1 MKQDERVHR
10 YAQMPARTVNKAPFV
25 LLLLLFIGTQFFSN
39 AQTKNEQDMK
49 TVKDDE
55 AAIRALEDRFV
66 AAFNAG
72 DINAIMKN
80 YIPDNSLVLFDV
92 VPRKEYLGADAYRKA
107 WVEMFSRFKTTPKIA
122 IADLSITVDGNVG
135 FGHSFMRVTGTDT
148 QGHSV
153 DRTVR
158 VTDGYRKI
166 GGNWLIVHEHIS
178 VPVDFTTGKLV
189 PITEP

>member
-1 MKQDERVHR
+1 MNNFYQITLKP
-10 YAQMPARTVNKAPFV
+10 MNM
-25 LLLLLFIGTQFFSN
+25 N
-39 AQTKNEQDMK
+39 A
-49 TVKDDE
+49 DE

-72 DINAIMKN
+72 DIDAIMKN
-80 YIPDNSLVLFDV
+80 YIPDKSFVLFDV
-92 VPRKEYLGADAYRKA
+92 VPRKEYLGADVYREA
-107 WVEMFSRFKTTPKIA
+107 WKEMFSRFKGKPKIA
-122 IADLSITVDGNVG
+122 ITDLGITVDGNVG
-135 FGHSFMRVTGTDT
+135 FGHSFMRVMGTDT
-148 QGHSV
+148 QGHSI

-189 PITEP
+189 PISSPSLS